1 VYRADTWI
9 AAQND
14 YQNPMRESQTE
25 RTLPTIISHILVR
38 QVLGGYPRQY
48 LTTMEVGDSSRPPS
62 LRCSVASEDSGQQ
75 FALLLTT
82 ASLERMK
89 TSE

>member
-1 VYRADTWI
+1 VDRGARHP
-9 AAQND
+9 D

-25 RTLPTIISHILVR
+25 RTPPTLMSHILVG
-38 QVLGGYPRQY
+38 QVLGGYPRQH
-48 LTTMEVGDSSRPPS
+48 LTTVEVGDDSRPPF
-62 LRCSVASEDSGQQ
+62 LRCSVASEDSGTQ
-75 FALLLTT
+75 FALLLTI

>member
-1 VYRADTWI
+1 V
-9 AAQND
+9 AQAPRLSK
-14 YQNPMRESQTE
+14 NPMRESQTE
-25 RTLPTIISHILVR
+25 PTPPTLVSHIL
-38 QVLGGYPRQY
+38 
-48 LTTMEVGDSSRPPS
+48 TTVEVGESSRPPF
-62 LRCSVASEDSGQQ
+62 LRCSVASEDSGTQ

>member
-1 VYRADTWI
+1 VDRGARHP
-9 AAQND
+9 D

-25 RTLPTIISHILVR
+25 RTPPTLVSHILVG
-38 QVLGGYPRQY
+38 QVRDGYPRQH
-48 LTTMEVGDSSRPPS
+48 LTTVEVGDSSRPPF
-62 LRCSVASEDSGQQ
+62 LGCSVASEDSETQ